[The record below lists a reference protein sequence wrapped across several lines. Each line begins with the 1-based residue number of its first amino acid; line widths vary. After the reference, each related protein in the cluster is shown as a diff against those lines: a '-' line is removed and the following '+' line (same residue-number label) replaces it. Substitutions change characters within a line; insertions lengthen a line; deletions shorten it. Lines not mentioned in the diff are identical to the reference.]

1 MSSPQSTS
9 EAKTPSPLE
18 RLERRGRYKVLVAK
32 LGIDGHDRGAKV
44 IARAL
49 KDAGFEVVY
58 TGIRQTPE
66 QVVAAA
72 IQEDVD
78 VIGVSILSGAHMHHM
93 KKLMEKLKEA
103 GADDIPVVLGGTIP
117 IPDIEPLLK
126 IGVRKVFLP
135 GTSLKEIVEEIEKLA
150 EEKKRKEKELGL
162 A

>member
-9 EAKTPSPLE
+9 GGP
-18 RLERRGRYKVLVAK
+18 RYKVLVAK

-49 KDAGFEVVY
+49 RDAGFEVIY

-66 QVVAAA
+66 QVVYAA

-78 VIGVSILSGAHMHHM
+78 VIGVSLLSGAHIHHM
-93 KKLMEKLKEA
+93 KRLLEKLREA

-117 IPDIEPLLK
+117 LPDIEPLK
-126 IGVRKVFLP
+126 KMGVREIFLP
-135 GTSLKEIVEEIEKLA
+135 GTSLKEIIEKVRRLA
-150 EEKKRKEKELGL
+150 EEKRAREAGFTG
-162 A
+162 

>member
-9 EAKTPSPLE
+9 QQRPSPLE

-93 KKLMEKLKEA
+93 KRLMEKLREA

-117 IPDIEPLLK
+117 LPDVEPLLK
-126 IGVRKVFLP
+126 MGVRRVFLP
-135 GTSLKEIVEEIEKLA
+135 GTSLREIIEAVEQLA
-150 EEKKRKEKELGL
+150 EEKKRRERELGL

>member
-1 MSSPQSTS
+1 MSSPQST
-9 EAKTPSPLE
+9 
-18 RLERRGRYKVLVAK
+18 RRVKVLVAK

-66 QVVAAA
+66 QVALAA

-93 KKLMEKLKEA
+93 EKLMEKLMEY
-103 GADDIPVVLGGTIP
+103 GAEDIPVVLGGTIP
-117 IPDIEPLLK
+117 IPDIEPLK
-126 IGVRKVFLP
+126 RMGIREVFLP
-135 GTSLKEIVEEIEKLA
+135 GTSLRYIIDVVRRLA
-150 EEKKRKEKELGL
+150 EEKRAREAETLL
-162 A
+162 

>member
-1 MSSPQSTS
+1 MSSPQSTRR
-9 EAKTPSPLE
+9 PSPLE

-93 KKLMEKLKEA
+93 KKLMEKLREA

-117 IPDIEPLLK
+117 LPDVEPLLRM
-126 IGVRKVFLP
+126 GVRKVFLP
-135 GTSLKEIVEEIEKLA
+135 GASLREIIETVEKLA
-150 EEKKRKEKELGL
+150 EEKKARERELGL
-162 A
+162 AP

>member
-9 EAKTPSPLE
+9 GGP
-18 RLERRGRYKVLVAK
+18 RYKVLVAK

-49 KDAGFEVVY
+49 RDAGFEVIY

-66 QVVAAA
+66 QVVYAA

-78 VIGVSILSGAHMHHM
+78 VIGVSLLSGAHIHHM
-93 KKLMEKLKEA
+93 KKLLEKLREA

-117 IPDIEPLLK
+117 LPDIEPLK
-126 IGVRKVFLP
+126 KMGVREIFLP
-135 GTSLKEIVEEIEKLA
+135 GTSLKEIVEKVRRLA
-150 EEKKRKEKELGL
+150 EEKRAKEAGFTG
-162 A
+162 

>member
-1 MSSPQSTS
+1 MSSPQST
-9 EAKTPSPLE
+9 
-18 RLERRGRYKVLVAK
+18 RRYKVLVAK

-66 QVVAAA
+66 QVVMAA

-93 KKLMEKLKEA
+93 KKLMEKLREA

-117 IPDIEPLLK
+117 LPDIEPLK
-126 IGVRKVFLP
+126 RIGVREVFLP
-135 GTSLKEIVEEIEKLA
+135 GTSLREIVETVRRLA
-150 EEKKRKEKELGL
+150 EEKRRREEIV